1 MLGFSIPSSTWQCL
15 GSVCPSFGCW
25 FPLTAVCWNRWTWG
39 WGGQLTLRGECALT
53 HLRLQ
58 AVRGVCAT
66 TRQCGTS
73 SAAKV
78 AGSCAVLLQGS
89 RELVFLVTSEKT
101 LSSTCGSSGAAS
113 RHVWLFRRPRG
124 GDEFLFF
131 FFQV

>member
-73 SAAKV
+73 SK
-78 AGSCAVLLQGS
+78 GSWELSAVLLQGS